1 MITKAQSGAAIVA
14 GLLVMG
20 QAMAQEQEA
29 TDEHTSYPTYGTKP
43 NIVLIVSDDTGYW
56 DLGAY
61 LGGKARGMDTP
72 NLDRMA
78 DEGMMFTD
86 FYAQASCTPGRAAM
100 QTGRNP
106 NRSGMTTVAFQGQ
119 GGGLPEEEWTL
130 ASVLKQADYNTYFS
144 GKWHLG
150 EADYAM
156 PIAQGYDKMENV
168 LLYHLNA
175 MTYALDGWNPQ
186 ISEEQRKF
194 FEDSTIGI
202 LEGEAGEKPTEVLSM
217 ADMTEK
223 DLANLDTMTAE
234 KAVAEMERLAGLDQP
249 FFMSINWS
257 ANHQPNLPADEFVG
271 ASDVK
276 SKYGDKV
283 VEMDAQ
289 TGKLL
294 DKIKELGIEDNTLIV
309 YTVDNGAWQDVHPDS
324 GMTPFR
330 GSKGTDRE
338 GGWRVPAIF
347 KWKGHIDSGARSSE
361 IAGGLDLMAT
371 FAHLAG
377 VELPKEDRAGEP
389 IIFDSYD
396 MAPILFSDVDDELWK
411 RDSWLYFTE
420 TELMPGA
427 IRIGHWKAVFN
438 QKGDNG
444 AIAGSEAPAAELG
457 WRGPSQYSDVVPQIF
472 NLWEDPQERYDIFM
486 ASGRENTW
494 ALPFFSE
501 ELKKVAESYMEYP
514 PRPLQSDA
522 YSGPLTIKR
531 FRALEKV
538 QEILKEKNIQVD
550 LSN

>member
-1 MITKAQSGAAIVA
+1 MKALPKRLLRAAIPIALTAMVA
-14 GLLVMG
+14 DAGT
-20 QAMAQEQEA
+20 AAAQQ
-29 TDEHTSYPTYGTKP
+29 SRP
-43 NIVLIVSDDTGYW
+43 NIILLVSDDTGYW

-61 LGGKARGMDTP
+61 LGGAARGMPTP
-72 NLDRMA
+72 NLDRLA
-78 DEGMMFTD
+78 AEGMMFTD

-119 GGGLPEEEWTL
+119 GGGLPAAEWTL
-130 ASVLKQADYNTYFS
+130 ASVLKQADYSTYFV

-150 EADYAM
+150 EADYAL
-156 PIAQGYDKMENV
+156 PIAHGYDKMENV

-175 MTYALDGWNPQ
+175 MTYALEGWNPQ
-186 ISEEQRKF
+186 ITEEQRQF
-194 FEDSTIGI
+194 FLDATIGI
-202 LEGEAGEKPTEVLSM
+202 LEGEAGGEVTEVLSM
-217 ADMTEK
+217 ADMTEA
-223 DLANLDTMTAE
+223 DLANLDILSAD
-234 KAVAEMERLAGLDQP
+234 KAVAELERLAGLDQP

-257 ANHQPNLPADEFVG
+257 ANHQPNLPAPEFVG
-271 ASDVK
+271 ASEVK

-289 TGKLL
+289 TGRIL
-294 DKIKELGIEDNTLIV
+294 DKIDELGIEENTLIV

-347 KWKGHIDSGARSSE
+347 KWAGRIEPGARSSE

-377 VELPKEDRAGEP
+377 VELPAEDREGQP
-389 IIFDSYD
+389 MIFDSYD
-396 MAPILFSDVDDELWK
+396 MAPILFGDVDGEW
-411 RDSWLYFTE
+411 RRPAWLYFTE

-427 IRIGHWKAVFN
+427 IRIDQWKAVFN
-438 QKGDNG
+438 QRGDVG
-444 AIAGSEAPAAELG
+444 AIAGSEGPAAELG
-457 WRGPSQYSDVVPQIF
+457 WRGPSKYSAVVPQIY

-486 ASGRENTW
+486 TSGRENTW
-494 ALPFFSE
+494 SLPFFGRQLE
-501 ELKKVAESYMEYP
+501 QVAQSYQEYP

-522 YSGPLTIKR
+522 YAGPMTISR
-531 FRALEKV
+531 FRAIERV
-538 QEILKEKNIQVD
+538 REILQERGVD
-550 LSN
+550 TGGLVE

>member
-1 MITKAQSGAAIVA
+1 MRRLVLSAFLMLFVANQSF
-14 GLLVMG
+14 
-20 QAMAQEQEA
+20 AQE
-29 TDEHTSYPTYGTKP
+29 TKDNHKNYSTYGSKP
-43 NIVLIVSDDTGYW
+43 NIVMIISDDTGYW

-61 LGGKARGMDTP
+61 LGGASRGMDTP
-72 NLDRMA
+72 NLDEMA
-78 DEGMMFTD
+78 KEGMMFTN

-119 GGGLPEEEWTL
+119 GGGLPKEEWTL
-130 ASVLKQADYNTYFS
+130 ASVLKKAGYNTYFA

-150 EADYAM
+150 EADYAL
-156 PIAQGYDKMENV
+156 PNAQGYDKMENV

-175 MTYALDGWNPQ
+175 MTYALKGWNPQ
-186 ISEEQRKF
+186 ITEEQREF
-194 FEDSTIGI
+194 FEKNTIGI
-202 LEGEAGEKPTEVLSM
+202 LEGNAGEKAKEVLSM
-217 ADMTEK
+217 KDMTEE
-223 DLANLDTMTAE
+223 DLANLDTVSAE
-234 KAVAEMERLAGLDQP
+234 KAVAEMERLAAKKEP

-257 ANHQPNLPADEFVG
+257 ANHQPNLPAKDYVG

-289 TGKLL
+289 TGKILK
-294 DKIKELGIEDNTLIV
+294 KIKELGIEDNTLIV

-338 GGWRVPAIF
+338 GAFRVPAIF
-347 KWKGHIDSGARSSE
+347 KWNGKIPADSKATE

-371 FAHLAG
+371 FAHVAG
-377 VELPKEDRAGEP
+377 VELPTEDRGGEP
-389 IIFDSYD
+389 IIFDSFD
-396 MAPILFSDVDDELWK
+396 MAPILFSGVDEKQWQ
-411 RDSWLYFTE
+411 RDFWLYFTE

-427 IRIGHWKAVFN
+427 IRIDQWKAVFN
-438 QKGDNG
+438 QRGDNG

-457 WRGPSQYSDVVPQIF
+457 WRGPSQYSAVVPQIY

-486 ASGRENTW
+486 TSGRENTW
-494 ALPFFSE
+494 ALPFFSAKLE
-501 ELKKVAESYMEYP
+501 QVAESYQKYP

-522 YSGPLTIKR
+522 YSGPMTIDR
-531 FRALEKV
+531 FRAMQSVKKELEKRGIDMGHT
-538 QEILKEKNIQVD
+538 E
-550 LSN
+550 